1 MGGVFVTPIGGTVW
15 AACASWGAR
24 GTGGGRESW
33 LSLSDS
39 ISMSPTSV
47 MSSLA
52 AGSEVA
58 VH

>member
-1 MGGVFVTPIGGTVW
+1 MGEVFVTPIGGTVW
-15 AACASWGAR
+15 ATCTSRGAR
-24 GTGGGRESW
+24 GAGGGRESW